1 MGRKGG
7 VKEKFSICRFRLKK
21 VKKVDKL
28 RRFNART
35 LLLQI
40 RSPRREERD
49 AAHSAPRG

>member
-1 MGRKGG
+1 M
-7 VKEKFSICRFRLKK
+7 KK
-21 VKKVDKL
+21 VGKL

-49 AAHSAPRG
+49 AAHSASQCYALGRIYSRG